1 MKSTFIIL
9 SINVIFVLV
18 FSKSLKNFEE
28 MKKCEK
34 SFKKIQ
40 KFRFLDKSED
50 EPSDWNS
57 ESEIESESESAES
70 ENESE
75 SAESEIES
83 ESAESEIESES
94 AESENESESAESE
107 NESESAQSEIESE
120 SAESESESESKAES
134 ESESESKAESESESE
149 FSGNQTVDEPEITV
163 PITAPSTLPQPNRDA
178 QVSIIGYNNFIFQ
191 ENSISNYLIMFVLR
205 IFFNG
210 LPEPPRKVT
219 MTLIVAS
226 TSTSLRLLEK
236 QDNKDVEAECLI
248 IEDNK
253 EGTRKYN
260 CSAES
265 DKKPE
270 AVGSRSNFQFYERE
284 DSKDA
289 MKGFEKDNLVITAQ
303 AYEDATNLKA
313 VKNATNFVTLNGEV
327 NNKYNSFVI
336 SGSLKGDDAAKK
348 QLVSNAKEICFTFF
362 DNSSTSPLKERMRI
376 MNCTVTNNEE
386 EKYEITCKPDTDFQ
400 GNIHQASGN
409 FYDTSVTL
417 NMTEGKD
424 SVMINIKDDN
434 PNKAYFRKKSSGL
447 SGGAIAGIVIGLVA
461 ALIIFAIIALYL
473 KDPNTPNINYA
484 SVQGLSSTDNLKE

>member
-70 ENESE
+70 ENESESAESEIESE

-253 EGTRKYN
+253 EGTLYN
-260 CSAES
+260 M
-265 DKKPE
+265 
-270 AVGSRSNFQFYERE
+270 VGFQ
-284 DSKDA
+284 
-289 MKGFEKDNLVITAQ
+289 
-303 AYEDATNLKA
+303 TNLKFGEQKRVFSMIPA
-313 VKNATNFVTLNGEV
+313 LKNAEFVKYGVMHRNTYINSPELLDNTYQLKNTTLFFAGQ
-327 NNKYNSFVI
+327 I
-336 SGSLKGDDAAKK
+336 SGVEGYVESISSGLVAGINAVNLLRKEEKIVFPVETMIGALADYITTPNQHFQPMNANFGILNCDKK
-348 QLVSNAKEICFTFF
+348 IKNKV
-362 DNSSTSPLKERMRI
+362 
-376 MNCTVTNNEE
+376 
-386 EKYEITCKPDTDFQ
+386 EKYEYLANRSLSF
-400 GNIHQASGN
+400 
-409 FYDTSVTL
+409 F
-417 NMTEGKD
+417 E
-424 SVMINIKDDN
+424 
-434 PNKAYFRKKSSGL
+434 KSC
-447 SGGAIAGIVIGLVA
+447 
-461 ALIIFAIIALYL
+461 
-473 KDPNTPNINYA
+473 
-484 SVQGLSSTDNLKE
+484 